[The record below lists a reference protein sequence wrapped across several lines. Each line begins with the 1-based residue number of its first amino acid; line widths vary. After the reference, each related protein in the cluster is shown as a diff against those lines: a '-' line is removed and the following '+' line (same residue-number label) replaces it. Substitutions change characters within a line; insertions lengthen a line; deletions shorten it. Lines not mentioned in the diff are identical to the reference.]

1 MNIDKLLK
9 DNKIEFI
16 LKKRKNINIYI
27 ISDEKMLIVI
37 KNNNNVFS
45 IDRKTFNEIDE
56 ELLPYSFYLFDSNKN
71 QGYFIKIK
79 EPNNFLR
86 NSFDST
92 DKNEIYFGKQVL
104 NNKIKEEELLNRIE
118 EI

>member
-9 DNKIEFI
+9 NNKIEFI

-45 IDRKTFNEIDE
+45 IDRKTFNEIEE

-92 DKNEIYFGKQVL
+92 DKNKIYFGKQVL